1 MAVLPTPASP
11 TSKGLFLR
19 RRHNTLNGAI
29 ELLITADERIDTPLQ
44 HQLVE
49 VGGKAFY
56 LGRGYLVIRF
66 RIVATTLGLVV
77 LAHPVGQEV
86 HHIQAAYFGFFQE
99 VGGLGLLFAED
110 GDQDIGTAHLGIA
123 GRLDMEDGTLQHALE
138 AQRRLGF
145 PVFVVTGMSGVV

>member
-1 MAVLPTPASP
+1 M
-11 TSKGLFLR
+11 
-19 RRHNTLNGAI
+19 
-29 ELLITADERIDTPLQ
+29 
-44 HQLVE
+44 
-49 VGGKAFY
+49 
-56 LGRGYLVIRF
+56 
-66 RIVATTLGLVV
+66 
-77 LAHPVGQEV
+77 GQEV

-145 PVFVVTGMSGVV
+145 PVFVVTGDERGRLIDEGADLFAHLFHIRTT